1 MSDVD
6 VVVVG
11 AGLAGLSA
19 ARELV
24 AAGKSVRVLEA
35 RDRVAGRNLGGFLS
49 NGVPVELGGQWVGPS
64 QDAVLELI
72 DELGLETFPTY
83 DAGDAISFYDG
94 QQVRYSDE
102 TFGLPL
108 DSLAEIGRLVVEIET
123 LAASVPTS
131 APWQAADAAELDRQN
146 FDTWLTANT
155 TDTVALR
162 FFRLIVPTLFSAE
175 TPELS
180 FLHFLFYIRSG
191 NGLAMMLATAGGAQE
206 RRVVGGTHRI
216 SERMAEELG
225 DRVQLGA
232 VVRTIIQDDE
242 GVAVTYEDADGGGTS
257 TVTAGE
263 VIVAIPPTLAGR
275 IRYLPPL
282 PASRDGLT
290 QQFPAG
296 SVIKFQVGY
305 QSPFW
310 REAGLNGSVT
320 SLDDAFGIVL
330 DNSPPD
336 ASCGVLVGFLE
347 GAHARE
353 AAELPT
359 EQRHKL
365 VIDALVKYF
374 GPQAAEPF
382 DIVEQN
388 WAAEE
393 FTRGCYG
400 GRLGA
405 GGLTQY
411 GKALS
416 APIGRIHW
424 AGAET
429 AQVWSGYMDG
439 AITSGRR
446 AADEILTGDSRP

>member
-19 ARELV
+19 ARKLV

-35 RDRVAGRNLGGFLS
+35 RDRVAGRNLGKCLS
-49 NGVPVELGGQWVGPS
+49 NGVPVEMGGQWVGPS
-64 QDAVLELI
+64 QDVVLELI
-72 DELGLETFPTY
+72 AELGLETFPTY
-83 DAGDAISFYDG
+83 DTGEALNVIDG
-94 QQVRYSDE
+94 QVIRYSDE
-102 TFGLPL
+102 TFGLPA
-108 DSLAEIGRLVVEIET
+108 DSLAEVGRLWMEIET

-131 APWQAADAAELDRQN
+131 APWQAEDAAELDRQN
-146 FDTWLTANT
+146 FDTWLSENT
-155 TDTVALR
+155 KDTVALR
-162 FFRLIVPTLFSAE
+162 FWSLIVPTLFSAE

-180 FLHFLFYIRSG
+180 LLHFLFYIRSG
-191 NGLAMMLATAGGAQE
+191 NSLATMLATTGGAQE

-216 SERMAEELG
+216 SERMAEDLG
-225 DRVQLGA
+225 DRVLLGA
-232 VVRTIIQDDE
+232 IVRTITQDSD
-242 GVAVTYEDADGGGTS
+242 GVTVSYEDADADEAG
-257 TVTAGE
+257 TVTARH

-282 PASRDGLT
+282 PSARDALT

-296 SVIKFQVGY
+296 SVIKFQVAY
-305 QSPFW
+305 DTPFW
-310 REAGLNGSVT
+310 RDAGLNGFVT
-320 SLDDAFGIVL
+320 SLDDAFNVVL
-330 DNSPPD
+330 DNSPHD
-336 ASCGVLVGFLE
+336 GSCGVLVGFLE

-353 AAELPT
+353 AAQLSA
-359 EQRHKL
+359 EQRQKL

-382 DIVEQN
+382 DIIEQD

-400 GRLGA
+400 GRLNAGA
-405 GGLTQY
+405 LTQF
-411 GKALS
+411 GTALA
-416 APIGRIHW
+416 APVGHIHW

-439 AITSGRR
+439 AISSGRR
-446 AADEILTGDSRP
+446 AAEEILASSG

>member
-1 MSDVD
+1 MPDVD

-19 ARELV
+19 ARKLV

-49 NGVPVELGGQWVGPS
+49 NGVPVEMGGQWVGPT

-72 DELGLETFPTY
+72 AELGLETFPSY
-83 DAGDAISFYDG
+83 DTGDAITFVDG
-94 QQVRYSDE
+94 KAIRYADE
-102 TFGLPL
+102 TFGLPPET
-108 DSLAEIGRLVVEIET
+108 LAEVGRLWVEIET
-123 LAASVPTS
+123 LAASIPAS
-131 APWQAADAAELDRQN
+131 APWQADGAADLDRQN
-146 FDTWLTANT
+146 VDTWLAANT
-155 TDTVALR
+155 TDAVALR
-162 FFRLIVPTLFSAE
+162 FFRRLVPALFCAE

-180 FLHFLFYIRSG
+180 LLHFLFYIRSG
-191 NGLAMMLATAGGAQE
+191 TSLATMIATTGGAQE

-216 SERMAEELG
+216 SERMAEQLG

-232 VVRTIIQDDE
+232 VVRTIAQDNG
-242 GVAVTYEDADGGGTS
+242 GVTVFYES
-257 TVTAGE
+257 TEATGSVTARH
-263 VIVAIPPTLAGR
+263 VVVAIPPTLAGR
-275 IRYLPPL
+275 IRYRPPL
-282 PASRDGLT
+282 PAARDALT
-290 QQFPAG
+290 QQIPAG

-305 QSPFW
+305 PTPFW
-310 REAGLNGSVT
+310 REAGLSGFVI
-320 SLDDAFGIVL
+320 SLDDAFNIVL

-365 VIDALVKYF
+365 VLDALAKYF

-382 DIVEQN
+382 DIVEQD

-405 GGLTQY
+405 GVLTQY
-411 GKALS
+411 GKALA
-416 APIGRIHW
+416 APVGRIHW

-439 AITSGRR
+439 AVTSGRR
-446 AADEILTGDSRP
+446 AADEILAAL